1 MIIKYCFL
9 QCSFR
14 CFWMPSQFCMIIL
27 VEGFYLHVS
36 VRLLVQCM
44 GSNFFS
50 FLKCNITEWWKKYFF
65 VTKVVP
71 LLTFG
76 LLSIALFLL
85 LFLFFQLFSRWFGEA
100 IHCGCKTKHLKKKKD
115 PKGRTFGRGAQCC
128 CAGMLFHIN
137 FVRRSWTFY
146 FIMVGW
152 RSCDGTCNCN
162 FRYIFIFHFSQVS
175 LTLFVQRFPLSFFG
189 VGEECII
196 VKKKSD
202 FRTVHICCFEDICIF
217 VMCWKINTRKPTLQ

>member
-100 IHCGCKTKHLKKKKD
+100 IHCGCKTKHLKKKKILKEEPSAGEHSAVVQECFSTSTLWD
-115 PKGRTFGRGAQCC
+115 VHGHFISSWLVEGLVMALATVILDTFSYFTFHKFHLHSLYKGFLCLFLGWGRSA
-128 CAGMLFHIN
+128 
-137 FVRRSWTFY
+137 
-146 FIMVGW
+146 
-152 RSCDGTCNCN
+152 
-162 FRYIFIFHFSQVS
+162 S
-175 LTLFVQRFPLSFFG
+175 LW
-189 VGEECII
+189 
-196 VKKKSD
+196 KKKVISEQY
-202 FRTVHICCFEDICIF
+202 TSAVL
-217 VMCWKINTRKPTLQ
+217 KIYVFL